1 MVRQLLSE
9 RRAGNRST
17 GARSATW
24 TWASLLLLALV
35 ATGAQAQT
43 VVDDFSD
50 DGINDAP
57 LVANGNTNTVADDV
71 GGVLIGERD
80 IRITETGGAN
90 ITVGVITGGG
100 SFVIQS
106 QAAAQGSYEVQYDG
120 NDDDATAL
128 DATTGLGGIDLTSAG
143 TQNAF
148 VFNLVTNTVAFTTTL
163 RVYSSPTDFSTATVS
178 WPAGADLRLVI
189 PFSSFATLG
198 GATGPA
204 DFELVTAITLSGTLA
219 PGGFSLDLDPNFETT
234 QEITASLVAS
244 LQVDVNGDGVFQPGD
259 TIRYTATLTNPDDDA
274 NLAINN
280 VDINIPIP
288 TDTTL
293 VAASVVAAGGTINTT
308 NPVNVTFAS
317 IADNATA
324 VVTFDVLIDDPLT
337 NAGTFQIFAQGTVQE
352 GRTTQDFIVDFLTDD
367 EEPPVGND
375 QTVVDLNHFITGVV
389 FIDDDGD
396 GFDNDTM
403 PLMGVAVEL
412 LDSGGT
418 PLVPPVTDTTDAAG
432 AYGLSPPATAGPDDY
447 IVQVTLPGGRTF
459 TVQDQTVPAADDT
472 IDSDVDTGTGQTAV
486 FSLDRATNIGDFD
499 AGVYTAVTISG
510 RVFED
515 INGDGQYLAA
525 PDIDEPDG
533 FVVNLLDSAGT
544 FITSTAIAGGTYSF
558 TGLAPGDYIVEF
570 DPASLRVGYG
580 FTTQD
585 SGADAT
591 DSDANPDSTSL
602 THGQTAVI
610 TLTSGVDNTT
620 TFAGTATATISGRV
634 FDDRND
640 NAQYGAPPDV
650 DVPDGFTVNIYSTVD
665 LVTPFDTT
673 TTAGG
678 TYSFQLPPGD
688 YVVEFDPAGLTLFGT
703 NYTFV
708 PADVGSDATDS
719 DADVTTG
726 RTGTITLP
734 AATVIGNV
742 FAGANNVVDLT
753 VTKTVN
759 NPSPSDGG
767 TVTFT
772 ITVTNNS
779 TRNTAAAVE
788 ITDDLAGGSGGITI
802 VAASSVASAG
812 TFDEGTGVWDGFSLL
827 PGATETLTY
836 DAVIDFVAGGPLITN
851 TVTVTGIQGVDPTIE
866 DLDQDDNDDT
876 ATVSVSGGAIKVTN
890 MSLSLN
896 FKKHLFA
903 TGNLTDTLT
912 ASGRVNLAAF
922 VTASVDEIALLTE
935 VRFYAFRVVVGTPA
949 GPVDVTLN
957 TPMKANSK
965 QVSWQSNRSA
975 RPFVRA
981 SFSPTTGA
989 FSVSILNDDIFDA
1002 LGAPAALNM
1011 LPAPATV
1018 DVPLAI
1024 CIGPFNVDPA
1034 TGDPAEYATNSLVYT
1049 LRKPDTVGKGSFR
1062 FGSVGQPPT
1071 ELTFVD
1077 SIAITQRGNAID
1089 GFEQRAQVKLCLV
1102 RDPLDPPFDP
1112 ATFGVDIGVGSM
1124 PAVNI
1129 PPGSFTGTN
1138 GKFSLTGPA
1147 ALALG
1152 FSQVSYDETRFMF
1165 TFTTDWLPDG
1175 TFGETAIVDVPGDPR
1190 RAIIVPIQVSITDGM
1205 ATVTNF
1211 LASGAAGRKGA
1222 VFSSTAPT
1230 VIFAGQ

>member
-1 MVRQLLSE
+1 MVANSSTNGV
-9 RRAGNRST
+9 ANVVT
-17 GARSATW
+17 GAI
-24 TWASLLLLALV
+24 
-35 ATGAQAQT
+35 G
-43 VVDDFSD
+43 
-50 DGINDAP
+50 
-57 LVANGNTNTVADDV
+57 
-71 GGVLIGERD
+71 GERD
-80 IRITETGGAN
+80 ITITETGGAN
-90 ITVGVITGGG
+90 ITVGVNGGGG

-106 QAAAQGSYEVQYDG
+106 QVGAIGTYEVQYDLTDG
-120 NDDDATAL
+120 DETTLDSAAGSGLAAL
-128 DATTGLGGIDLTSAG
+128 NLTLTSGG

-148 VFNLVTNTVAFTTTL
+148 VINMASNAVAFTSTL
-163 RVYSSPTDFSTATVS
+163 RVYSDTTVFSRFDIAWPVS
-178 WPAGADLRLVI
+178 AAPLRLVI
-189 PFSSFATLG
+189 PYSAFVTGG

-204 DFELVTAITLSGTLA
+204 DFTAVTAITLSGTIAGGVSLA
-219 PGGFSLDLDPNFETT
+219 LSPNFETT

-244 LQVDVNGDGVFQPGD
+244 LQVDVNGDGFYQPGD

-293 VAASVVAAGGTINTT
+293 VPASVVAAGGTINTT

-337 NAGTFQIFAQGTVQE
+337 NAGTFQITAQGTVQE
-352 GRTTQDFIVDFLTDD
+352 GRATQDFIVDLLTDD
-367 EEPPVGND
+367 EEPPMGND
-375 QTVVDLNHFITGVV
+375 PTVVDLNHFITGVV
-389 FIDDDGD
+389 FVDDDGD

-403 PLMGVAVEL
+403 PLAGVSVEL

-418 PLVPPVTDTTDAAG
+418 ALVPPIVDITDAAG

-447 IVQVTLPGGRTF
+447 IVQVTLPGGRAF

-499 AGVYTAVTISG
+499 AGVFTLVTISG

-515 INGDGQYLAA
+515 VDGDGQYDGGVTDL
-525 PDIDEPDG
+525 DEPDG
-533 FVVNLLDSAGT
+533 FTVNLLDGAGT
-544 FITSTAIAGGTYSF
+544 FITSTTTATATYSF
-558 TGLAPGDYIVEF
+558 TGLAPGSYIVEF
-570 DPASLRVGYG
+570 DDASLRVGYG

-620 TFAGTATATISGRV
+620 TFAGTATATISGRI

-650 DVPDGFTVNIYSTVD
+650 DGPDGFTVNIYDIND

-673 TTAGG
+673 TTSGG

-688 YVVEFDPAGLTLFGT
+688 YVVEFDPAGLALFGT

-719 DADVTTG
+719 DANVTTG

-742 FAGANNVVDLT
+742 FAGANNIVDLT

-767 TVTFT
+767 TVTYT

-812 TFDEGTGVWDGFSLL
+812 SFNEGTGVWDGFSLA

-836 DAVIDFVAGGPLITN
+836 DATIDFVAGGPLITN
-851 TVTVTGIQGVDPTIE
+851 TVVVTGIQGVDPTIE

-890 MSLSLN
+890 MNLSLN
-896 FKKHLFA
+896 FKKHLFPTA
-903 TGNLTDTLT
+903 NLTDTLT

-922 VTASVDEIALLTE
+922 VTASVDEAAFLTE
-935 VRFYAFRVVVGTPA
+935 VRFYAFRVVVGTPG
-949 GPVDVTLN
+949 GPVDITLN
-957 TPMKANSK
+957 TPMKASSK
-965 QVSWQSNRSA
+965 LVSWQSNRSA
-975 RPFVRA
+975 RPNVRA

-989 FSVSILNDDIFDA
+989 FSVSIVNDDIYDA

-1049 LRKPDTVGKGSFR
+1049 LRKPDTVGKGAFR

-1077 SIAITQRGNAID
+1077 FLAITQRGNVID
-1089 GFEQRAQVKLCLV
+1089 GFEQRAQVKLSLV
-1102 RDPLDPPFDP
+1102 RDPMDPLFDP
-1112 ATFGVDIGVGSM
+1112 ATFGVDIGVGAM
-1124 PAVNI
+1124 PAVTI

-1152 FSQVSYDETRFMF
+1152 FSQVSYDETRFIF

-1175 TFGETAIVDVPGDPR
+1175 TFGETAILDVPGDPR

-1205 ATVTNF
+1205 ATTTNF
-1211 LASGAAGRKGA
+1211 LASGVAGRAGA